1 MPMNGLSMLVPGFVA
16 AISTVWFSIG
26 GLRDLRQLFRDL
38 KTRKIDVLDDG
49 RVEGNMSVADKA
61 RFEAIDK
68 RQ

>member
-1 MPMNGLSMLVPGFVA
+1 MPMNGLSMRVPGFVA